1 VRAVTQRS
9 RGLLLL
15 FITALCWGS
24 NWPLLKLLL
33 LEMPP
38 LAARS
43 YAGFIA
49 AALVGAIA
57 FARRED
63 LSVPRELWGRLW
75 LFSLLNVT
83 AWMGFATI
91 ALMWLAAGEAAII
104 AYTMPVWAALL
115 AWLMLGERLGWA
127 KIAALAL
134 GTLGVALL
142 FTPQEVAIGPDKVL
156 GAVLLLAAAM
166 LFALGAVIAKR
177 KPLPLAPLATVTW
190 QLALGSLPLFLI
202 SIFVEDV
209 PWAALSGEAW
219 GYFLWMAVGP
229 LGIAYITWFGALRRL
244 PASTAALGTLIT
256 PVVGTLGAA
265 WLVGEALGWRQLAAL
280 ACIVVG
286 VALAVR
292 PAPARRPA

>member
-1 VRAVTQRS
+1 MTHRTG
-9 RGLLLL
+9 GLLLL
-15 FITALCWGS
+15 IITALCWGS

-38 LAARS
+38 LAARA

-49 AALVGAIA
+49 AALVGLIA
-57 FARRED
+57 LARRES
-63 LSVPRELWGRLW
+63 LAVPRALWGRLW

-115 AWLMLGERLGWA
+115 AWLVLGERLTWA
-127 KIAALAL
+127 KLVALAL

-166 LFALGAVIAKR
+166 LFALGAVIAKQR
-177 KPLPLAPLATVTW
+177 PLPLAPLSAVTW
-190 QLALGSLPLFLI
+190 QLILGSLPLFAV

-209 PWAALSGEAW
+209 PWAALSPEAW
-219 GYFLWMAVGP
+219 GYFIWMAVGP
-229 LGIAYITWFGALRRL
+229 LGIAYITWFGALARL
-244 PASTAALGTLIT
+244 PASTAALGTLLT

-265 WLVGEALGWRQLAAL
+265 WLVGEVLGWRQLGAL
-280 ACIVVG
+280 ACIILG
-286 VALAVR
+286 VTLAVR
-292 PAPARRPA
+292 PPPAKAPV

>member
-1 VRAVTQRS
+1 MTQRS
-9 RGLLLL
+9 TGLLLL
-15 FITALCWGS
+15 TVTALCWGS

-33 LEMPP
+33 AEMPP

-49 AALVGAIA
+49 AALVGFIA
-57 FARRED
+57 LARGES
-63 LSVPRELWGRLW
+63 LAVPREQWGRVW
-75 LFSLLNVT
+75 LFALLNVT
-83 AWMGFATI
+83 AWMGFATL

-115 AWLMLGERLGWA
+115 AWLILGEPLGWA

-134 GTLGVALL
+134 GTLGVTLL
-142 FTPQEVAIGPDKVL
+142 FTPQEVEIGADKVL
-156 GAVLLLAAAM
+156 GAALLLAAAL

-177 KPLPLAPLATVTW
+177 KPLALPPLCAVTW
-190 QLALGSLPLFLI
+190 QLMLGSLPLFIL
-202 SIFVEDV
+202 SLGWERV
-209 PWAALSGEAW
+209 PWAALSPEAW

-229 LGIAYITWFGALRRL
+229 LGIAYMTWFGALRRL
-244 PASTAALGTLIT
+244 PASTAALGTLLT

-265 WLVGEALGWRQLAAL
+265 WLVGEALGWRQWGAL

-292 PAPARRPA
+292 PPPTRPRH

>member
-1 VRAVTQRS
+1 MTQRT
-9 RGLLLL
+9 GGLVLLL
-15 FITALCWGS
+15 ITALCWGS

-38 LAARS
+38 LAARA

-57 FARRED
+57 LARRES
-63 LSVPRELWGRLW
+63 LAVPRELWGRLW

-91 ALMWLAAGEAAII
+91 ALTWLAAGEAAII

-115 AWLMLGERLGWA
+115 AWLMLGERMTWA
-127 KIAALAL
+127 KLAALAL
-134 GTLGVALL
+134 GTLGVGLL
-142 FTPQEVAIGPDKVL
+142 FTPQEAAIPPQKLL
-156 GAVLLLAAAM
+156 GGALLLAAAV

-177 KPLPLAPLATVTW
+177 RPLPLAPLSAVTW
-190 QLALGSLPLFLI
+190 QLLLGSLPLFLV
-202 SIFVEDV
+202 SVFVEDV
-209 PWAALSGEAW
+209 PWAALSPQAW

-229 LGIAYITWFGALRRL
+229 LGLAYITWFGALGRL
-244 PASTAALGTLIT
+244 PASTAALGTLLT

-265 WLVGEALGWRQLAAL
+265 WLVGETLGWRQLGAL
-280 ACIVVG
+280 ACIILG
-286 VALAVR
+286 VTLAVR
-292 PAPARRPA
+292 PSPTKAPA